1 MARPSKYNPDILPFV
16 AQWAR
21 EGAIDDEIADKLGIH
36 VSTIYDWKKRYPEF
50 TEALKQNK
58 NYADAKVEA
67 ALFKRATGYD
77 IEVVTQEVGESAKQG
92 PYKKA
97 TKTTKHFAP
106 DVTAQI
112 FWLKN
117 RRPDRWRD
125 KPEDIGAGEQPINNF
140 EDALSAATT
149 DAWNGEDSTD
159 GEEERGDI
167 PL

>member
-1 MARPSKYNPDILPFV
+1 MARPSKYNPDMLPFV

-21 EGAIDDEIADKLGIH
+21 EGAIDREIAKNLGI
-36 VSTIYDWKKRYPEF
+36 SEATLNAWKHKFPEF
-50 TEALKQNK
+50 LESLKQNK

-67 ALFKRATGYD
+67 ALFKRAIGYE
-77 IEVVTQEVGESAKQG
+77 IEVVTQEVGESFKQG
-92 PYKKA
+92 SFKKA

-125 KPEDIGAGEQPINNF
+125 KPEGDNSQEQSANNF
-140 EDALSAATT
+140 EDALTRATT
-149 DAWNGEDSTD
+149 TAWDGEDNED
-159 GEEERGDI
+159 GEESSSDI
-167 PL
+167 

>member
-1 MARPSKYNPDILPFV
+1 MARPSKYNPDMLPFV

-21 EGAIDDEIADKLGIH
+21 EGAIDDEIANKLGIH

-50 TEALKQNK
+50 SEALKQSK
-58 NYADAKVEA
+58 DFADAKVEA

-92 PYKKA
+92 SYKKA

-125 KPEDIGAGEQPINNF
+125 KPEDNSSQGEPINNF
-140 EDALSAATT
+140 EDALTTATT
-149 DAWNGEDSTD
+149 DAWDGEDNED
-159 GEEERGDI
+159 GEESGSDI
-167 PL
+167 

>member
-1 MARPSKYNPDILPFV
+1 MARPSKYNPDMLPLV

-21 EGAIDDEIADKLGIH
+21 EGAIDEEIAGKLGIH
-36 VSTIYDWKKRYPEF
+36 VATLYDWKKRFPEF
-50 TEALKQNK
+50 SESLKQNK

-67 ALFKRATGYD
+67 ALFKRATGYE
-77 IEVVTQEVGESAKQG
+77 IEVVTQEVGESFKQG
-92 PYKKA
+92 SFKKA

-125 KPEDIGAGEQPINNF
+125 KTEDNSSQGEPINNF
-140 EDALSAATT
+140 EESLTTATAT
-149 DAWNGEDSTD
+149 AWDGEDNED
-159 GEEERGDI
+159 GEESSSDI
-167 PL
+167 